1 MRGGDP
7 APGGWGRAGQVTGPR
22 HQGGRGRGRGDAPD
36 LAPAPPPPQP
46 RPLRAAADT
55 ADIQLRP
62 ARGQVAGPAGPAA
75 AAGPAGARRDGYY
88 RPRADAAAGRPPQAR
103 AGAADQDR

>member
-1 MRGGDP
+1 MRDP
-7 APGGWGRAGQVTGPR
+7 APRGGGRAGQVPGPR
-22 HQGGRGRGRGDAPD
+22 NQGGRARGRGDAPD

-62 ARGQVAGPAGPAA
+62 AGGQVTGQHG
-75 AAGPAGARRDGYY
+75 
-88 RPRADAAAGRPPQAR
+88 
-103 AGAADQDR
+103 